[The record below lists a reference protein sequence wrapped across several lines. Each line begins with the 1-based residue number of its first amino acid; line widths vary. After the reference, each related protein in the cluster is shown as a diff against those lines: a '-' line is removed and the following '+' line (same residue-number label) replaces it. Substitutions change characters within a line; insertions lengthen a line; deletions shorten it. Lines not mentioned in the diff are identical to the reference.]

1 MDAISKGKVL
11 GGKKQWAHEASDE
24 AINKTYAEYY
34 RKELNE
40 KGEKTGKAL
49 GKHVSSLCSTGIC
62 QVVKIRDVK
71 KLRQDIKNN
80 LIIKDQMAIDCLLV
94 CTFSNFLAPG
104 LFAAHTVNNLDPGN
118 KKRFGKCWRKFSFS
132 NQKC

>member
-1 MDAISKGKVL
+1 MKLATKLSI
-11 GGKKQWAHEASDE
+11 QH
-24 AINKTYAEYY
+24 AEYY

-49 GKHVSSLCSTGIC
+49 GKHVISLYSTDIC

-118 KKRFGKCWRKFSFS
+118 KKKIWEMLAKIQF
-132 NQKC
+132 QQPEMLAA